1 VNPETIFSLL
11 FGLVGFILF
20 GQVIS
25 GHDPFPTET
34 RGKRRLFGVVF
45 ASGFGS
51 FLAQNILRYSE
62 VPRWAFIA
70 SAVGLILGIGASL
83 LALRFPTSRTTSEN
97 DA

>member
-1 VNPETIFSLL
+1 MNPETFFALG
-11 FGLVGFILF
+11 FGLVGLVLF
-20 GQVIS
+20 SQVIR

-34 RGKRRLFGVVF
+34 RGKRRFVSVAFVLGL
-45 ASGFGS
+45 GS

-62 VPRWAFIA
+62 IPRWTFIA

-83 LALRFPTSRTTSEN
+83 SALRDPTRKTKSEH